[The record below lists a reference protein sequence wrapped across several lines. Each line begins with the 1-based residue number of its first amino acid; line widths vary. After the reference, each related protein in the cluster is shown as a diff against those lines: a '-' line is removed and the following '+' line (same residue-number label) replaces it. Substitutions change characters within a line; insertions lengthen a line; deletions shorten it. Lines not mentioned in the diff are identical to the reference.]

1 MPLGEV
7 LDDDFVASILARDA
21 ALSASQGYAQV
32 SDSKP
37 RRKDA
42 PRPNTRFLRNLVR
55 DADTHNSAL
64 KAREEEEARR
74 KERERKRRWQDE
86 KVADG
91 REKRRKEGDRPG
103 RWTSTFGGLE
113 RQDSRQDSRRDGRRE
128 RGDGDKLR
136 RSPSHS
142 HRADKDGSRSH
153 GHRHREDRRRSRS
166 PQSHH
171 RHHHRRH
178 RQSRSPRRSPSPD
191 HRSKRRRR
199 HSTASD
205 SDPLDEVIGPKP
217 RSAVIPRGRGAA
229 TSSSTIDQR
238 FRPDYDP
245 RADIQN
251 SPSPERGHEG
261 LRDDWDLALEA
272 LRDRAKWKAQGG
284 DRLKAAG
291 FTDEEVDR
299 WKEGGREK
307 DERDVRWRKSGEGR
321 EWDRGKTIEGEHVE
335 VKASWA
341 RKGKS

>member
-103 RWTSTFGGLE
+103 RWASAL
-113 RQDSRQDSRRDGRRE
+113 
-128 RGDGDKLR
+128 
-136 RSPSHS
+136 
-142 HRADKDGSRSH
+142 
-153 GHRHREDRRRSRS
+153 
-166 PQSHH
+166 
-171 RHHHRRH
+171 
-178 RQSRSPRRSPSPD
+178 
-191 HRSKRRRR
+191 
-199 HSTASD
+199 ASD
-205 SDPLDEVIGPKP
+205 SDPLDDVIGPEP
-217 RSAVIPRGRGAA
+217 PSAVIPRGRSAA

-245 RADIQN
+245 KTDIQS
-251 SPSPERGHEG
+251 SPSPERGQG

>member
-1 MPLGEV
+1 MPLGEA

-21 ALSASQGYAQV
+21 SLSASQGYSQV
-32 SDSKP
+32 PSGKP

-55 DADTHNSAL
+55 DADTHNTAL
-64 KAREEEEARR
+64 KAKEEEEARR

-91 REKRRKEGDRPG
+91 SEKRRKEGDRPG
-103 RWTSTFGGLE
+103 RWASALGGLE
-113 RQDSRQDSRRDGRRE
+113 RQDKGQNPRRESRRE
-128 RGDGDKLR
+128 RDERGKDR
-136 RSPSHS
+136 RSHS
-142 HRADKDGSRSH
+142 HRADEDERRRQR
-153 GHRHREDRRRSRS
+153 HRHGEDRRRSRS
-166 PQSHH
+166 PHSHH
-171 RHHHRRH
+171 RHHHRRD
-178 RQSRSPRRSPSPD
+178 RQSRSPRRSRSPE
-191 HRSKRRRR
+191 HRSKQRRR

-205 SDPLDEVIGPKP
+205 SDPLDDVIGPEP
-217 RSAVIPRGRGAA
+217 PSTVIRRGRGAIA
-229 TSSSTIDQR
+229 GSSTIDQR

-251 SPSPERGHEG
+251 SPSPEHGREG
-261 LRDDWDLALEA
+261 VRDDWDLALEA

-299 WKEGGREK
+299 WKDGGREK
-307 DERDVRWRKSGEGR
+307 DERDVQWRKSGEGR

>member
-1 MPLGEV
+1 MPLGEA

-21 ALSASQGYAQV
+21 SLSASQGYSQV
-32 SDSKP
+32 PSSKP

-55 DADTHNSAL
+55 DADTHNTAL
-64 KAREEEEARR
+64 RAKEEEEARR

-91 REKRRKEGDRPG
+91 PEKRRKEGDRPG
-103 RWTSTFGGLE
+103 
-113 RQDSRQDSRRDGRRE
+113 
-128 RGDGDKLR
+128 
-136 RSPSHS
+136 
-142 HRADKDGSRSH
+142 
-153 GHRHREDRRRSRS
+153 
-166 PQSHH
+166 
-171 RHHHRRH
+171 
-178 RQSRSPRRSPSPD
+178 
-191 HRSKRRRR
+191 RR

-205 SDPLDEVIGPKP
+205 SDPLDELIGPKP
-217 RSAVIPRGRGAA
+217 PSTVIPRGRGATA
-229 TSSSTIDQR
+229 GSSTIDQR

-251 SPSPERGHEG
+251 SPSPERGHERLG
-261 LRDDWDLALEA
+261 DDWDLALEA

-299 WKEGGREK
+299 WKDGGREK
-307 DERDVRWRKSGEGR
+307 DERDVQWRKSGEGR

-341 RKGKS
+341 RKSKS

>member
-1 MPLGEV
+1 MPLGEA

-21 ALSASQGYAQV
+21 SLSASQGYSQV
-32 SDSKP
+32 PDSKP

-55 DADTHNSAL
+55 DADTHNTAL
-64 KAREEEEARR
+64 KAKEEEEARR
-74 KERERKRRWQDE
+74 RERERKRRWQDE
-86 KVADG
+86 QVADG

-103 RWTSTFGGLE
+103 RWASILGGLE
-113 RQDSRQDSRRDGRRE
+113 RQDSRQNSRRESRRE
-128 RGDGDKLR
+128 RDDRGKDR
-136 RSPSHS
+136 RSHS
-142 HRADKDGSRSH
+142 HRAEEDERRRQR
-153 GHRHREDRRRSRS
+153 HRHGEDRRRSRS
-166 PQSHH
+166 PNSHH
-171 RHHHRRH
+171 RHRQRRD
-178 RQSRSPRRSPSPD
+178 RQSRSPRRSRSPE
-191 HRSKRRRR
+191 HRSKQRRR

-205 SDPLDEVIGPKP
+205 SDPLDEVIGPEP
-217 RSAVIPRGRGAA
+217 PPTVIPRGRGATA
-229 TSSSTIDQR
+229 GSSTIDQR
-238 FRPDYDP
+238 FSPDYDP

-251 SPSPERGHEG
+251 SPSPERGREG

-299 WKEGGREK
+299 WKDGGREK

>member
-21 ALSASQGYAQV
+21 SLSASQGYSQV
-32 SDSKP
+32 SGSKP
-37 RRKDA
+37 RGKDA
-42 PRPNTRFLRNLVR
+42 LRPNTRFLRNLVR

-64 KAREEEEARR
+64 KAKEEEEAKR

-86 KVADG
+86 NVADG

-103 RWTSTFGGLE
+103 RWASALGGLD
-113 RQDSRQDSRRDGRRE
+113 RQDNRQRFRREDRREGDERGVSRR
-128 RGDGDKLR
+128 
-136 RSPSHS
+136 SHS
-142 HRADKDGSRSH
+142 HRADEDEKRRH
-153 GHRHREDRRRSRS
+153 GHRYSEDRRRSRS
-166 PQSHH
+166 PRSHH
-171 RHHHRRH
+171 RHHHRRD
-178 RQSRSPRRSPSPD
+178 RQSRSPRRSPRPD
-191 HRSKRRRR
+191 HHSKRRKR
-199 HSTASD
+199 HSIASD
-205 SDPLDEVIGPKP
+205 SDPLDEVIGPEP
-217 RSAVIPRGRGAA
+217 PSAVIPRGRGAA
-229 TSSSTIDQR
+229 TRSSTIDQR

-245 RADIQN
+245 RADIHN
-251 SPSPERGHEG
+251 PPSPEGGHEV

-299 WKEGGREK
+299 WKDGGREK

-335 VKASWA
+335 FKASWA

>member
-103 RWTSTFGGLE
+103 RWASALGGLE
-113 RQDSRQDSRRDGRRE
+113 RPDGRQDPRREHRRE
-128 RGDGDKLR
+128 RSGGDKDR
-136 RSPSHS
+136 RSPSPP
-142 HRADKDGSRSH
+142 HRAHEGGRRRH
-153 GHRHREDRRRSRS
+153 GHRPREDRRR
-166 PQSHH
+166 
-171 RHHHRRH
+171 
-178 RQSRSPRRSPSPD
+178 
-191 HRSKRRRR
+191 
-199 HSTASD
+199 TSD
-205 SDPLDEVIGPKP
+205 SDPLDEVIGPELP
-217 RSAVIPRGRGAA
+217 SAVIPRGRGAA
-229 TSSSTIDQR
+229 TGSSNIDER

-245 RADIQN
+245 KTDIQN
-251 SPSPERGHEG
+251 SPSPERAHEG
-261 LRDDWDLALEA
+261 LRDDGDLALEA

-335 VKASWA
+335 LKASWA

>member
-21 ALSASQGYAQV
+21 ALSASQGYGQV
-32 SDSKP
+32 PDSKP

-64 KAREEEEARR
+64 KAKEEEEARR

-91 REKRRKEGDRPG
+91 REKRRREGDRPG
-103 RWTSTFGGLE
+103 RWASALGGLE
-113 RQDSRQDSRRDGRRE
+113 RQNSRQDSRREGRRE
-128 RGDGDKLR
+128 RGGGDKDR
-136 RSPSHS
+136 RSPSHP
-142 HRADKDGSRSH
+142 HRADEDGRRRH
-153 GHRHREDRRRSRS
+153 EHKHREDRRRSRS
-166 PQSHH
+166 PHSHH
-171 RHHHRRH
+171 RHHHRKS
-178 RQSRSPRRSPSPD
+178 RQSRSPRRSPSPN
-191 HRSKRRRR
+191 HRSKQRRR
-199 HSTASD
+199 HSPASD
-205 SDPLDEVIGPKP
+205 SDPLDDVIGPEP
-217 RSAVIPRGRGAA
+217 PSAVIPRGRGAA
-229 TSSSTIDQR
+229 TNSSTIDSR

-245 RADIQN
+245 RTDIQN
-251 SPSPERGHEG
+251 SPSPEPGHKG

-272 LRDRAKWKAQGG
+272 LRDRAKWKAQGA

-307 DERDVRWRKSGEGR
+307 DERDVRWRKSGEAR